1 MAHREHSVRAA
12 AVVARL
18 VGLILVCLLPATP
31 ALAQHQ
37 PGRLATL
44 FQDLFGPNGLIVNSE
59 EVLPDG
65 STHSAHFNSAFQ
77 SNFTQFN
84 VALAAQLTALPLP
97 SPASGFTY
105 TFDSATGTFRRTTTS
120 FGPILA
126 DRAETIGRGRLSFGF
141 NYQYFSFDTISGVPM
156 SRVPAVF
163 THDDFELGGGR
174 ADIVETSNDVRA
186 SVGQMTGLLTYGVT
200 DRLDLSLAVPIIR
213 TNLGVLSNATIQ
225 RLGTDEAVAVHFF
238 RDSDAPD
245 GFGSFRQFEAR
256 ASASGIGDLILR
268 AKSTVWQSG
277 HTGLAVGADL
287 RLPTGDEMDLLG
299 SGAMGFRP
307 FAAYSTTWRA
317 LSPHVNAAYQWNGD
331 SVLATDPTSGSKA
344 DLPDQWTVVAGV
356 DTGVTERLSLAGDLL
371 VQRVIDSPRLVRT
384 AFSSP
389 AILLAT
395 PFDDIT
401 FETASFTL
409 LNGAIG
415 MKVNVTRRLLV
426 NFNLL
431 FKLNSEGLRD
441 RITPLV
447 GFELGT

>member
-1 MAHREHSVRAA
+1 MIRRLAGAALLVWLLSPAPAA
-12 AVVARL
+12 AQE
-18 VGLILVCLLPATP
+18 
-31 ALAQHQ
+31 QHQ

-44 FQDLFGPNGLIVNSE
+44 FQNLFGPSGLIVNSE

-105 TFDSATGTFRRTTTS
+105 TFDAATGTFRRTTTS

-141 NYQYFSFDTISGVPM
+141 NYQFFSFDSLGGVPLND
-156 SRVPAVF
+156 VPAVF

-174 ADIVETSNDVRA
+174 ADIVETRNDVRA
-186 SVGQMTGLLTYGVT
+186 SVGQMTGLLTYGIT
-200 DRLDLSLAVPIIR
+200 DRLDVSIAVPIIR
-213 TNLGVLSNATIQ
+213 TSLDVLSNATIQ
-225 RLGTDEAVAVHFF
+225 RLGTDDAVAVHFF
-238 RDSDAPD
+238 RDPNAPN
-245 GFGSFRQFEAR
+245 GFGNFRQFQAEAT
-256 ASASGIGDLILR
+256 ASGLGDLIIR
-268 AKSTVWQSG
+268 GKSTVLQNG
-277 HTGLAVGADL
+277 HTGLAIGADL

-307 FAAYSTTWRA
+307 FAAFSTTWRGI
-317 LSPHVNAAYQWNGD
+317 SPHVNLAYQWNGD
-331 SVLATDPTSGSKA
+331 SVLAADPAEGTKA
-344 DLPDQWTVVAGV
+344 DLPDQWTLVIGA
-356 DTGVTERLSLAGDLL
+356 DSGVTERLSLAGDVL
-371 VQRVIDSPRLVRT
+371 VQRVIDSPRLVQT
-384 AFSSP
+384 QFTSP
-389 AILLAT
+389 TILLST

-401 FETASFTL
+401 FETASFTIV
-409 LNGAIG
+409 NGAIG

-431 FKLNSEGLRD
+431 FKLNDQGLRD
-441 RITPLV
+441 RVTPLV
-447 GFELGT
+447 GFELGI